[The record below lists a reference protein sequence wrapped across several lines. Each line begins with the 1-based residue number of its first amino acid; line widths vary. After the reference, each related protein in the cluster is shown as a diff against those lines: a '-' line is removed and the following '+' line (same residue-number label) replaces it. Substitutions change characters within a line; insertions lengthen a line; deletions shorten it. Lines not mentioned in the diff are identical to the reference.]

1 MSKILLSVA
10 AFLSSVASVQS
21 ASNLTVTIGNIE
33 DRGTLFIGMYNT
45 SNSFGE
51 TSRSFRNVKPYA
63 TSSLKTVSFDDLP
76 DGNYA
81 IAVFQDIN
89 GNGKLDKNFFGV
101 PTEPYGFSNNVKPL
115 FSAPTFEDC
124 QFRWTSSR
132 SQALQI
138 ELIQP

>member
-1 MSKILLSVA
+1 MSKILLSLA
-10 AFLSSVASVQS
+10 ACLSSFVNIQPSSTLSVS
-21 ASNLTVTIGNIE
+21 ISNIE
-33 DRGTLFIGMYNT
+33 DRGTLFIGLYNT
-45 SNSFGE
+45 SSSFGE

-63 TSSLKTVSFDDLP
+63 TASAKTVSFDRLP
-76 DGNYA
+76 EGEYA

-101 PTEPYGFSNNVKPL
+101 PTEPYGFSKNVKPL

-124 QFRWTSSR
+124 QFRMTSSR
-132 SQALQI
+132 SREMDI